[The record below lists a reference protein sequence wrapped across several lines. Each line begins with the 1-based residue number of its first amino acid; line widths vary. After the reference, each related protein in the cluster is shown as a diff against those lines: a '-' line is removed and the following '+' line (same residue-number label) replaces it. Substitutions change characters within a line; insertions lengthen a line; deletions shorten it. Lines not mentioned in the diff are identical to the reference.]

1 MPNVKIDATTTQA
14 QSFKRKGGHELF
26 SSEHKALEE
35 AL

>member
-1 MPNVKIDATTTQA
+1 MQQQFKA

-26 SSEHKALEE
+26 SNEHKALEE